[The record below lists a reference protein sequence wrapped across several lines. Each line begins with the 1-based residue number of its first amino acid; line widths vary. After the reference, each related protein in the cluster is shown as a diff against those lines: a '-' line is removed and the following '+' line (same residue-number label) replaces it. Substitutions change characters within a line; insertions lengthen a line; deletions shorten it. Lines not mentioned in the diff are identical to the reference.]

1 MKKCVIVINTYKSES
16 RSLGESVAG
25 FLRERNVVC
34 DFFTFDG
41 FSKNVQFGDI
51 DFMVTLGGDG
61 TVLFAARCCADKG
74 IPVFPI
80 NLGEFGFIASIE
92 KNEWKEPLDK
102 FLAGQMSEDSRSML
116 KVLVGNEKN
125 PDFEGIALN
134 DVVISAEHAVSTVS
148 LGVLYDGISLGEF
161 KADGIIISTATGS
174 TAYSVSAGGPI
185 IDPSVDVFVLTPINA
200 FSLSGRPIVFAPKGK
215 LEIVVLPSRT
225 KEVILTVDGQK
236 PVQVSEGEHIIIKK
250 HEHSVKLVG
259 CSPKKFYD
267 ALRSKLNWSGG
278 PHARNPDD

>member
-16 RSLGESVAG
+16 RSLGEKVAE
-25 FLRERNVVC
+25 FLKERNVVC

-41 FSKNVQFGDI
+41 FSENVQFGDI

-102 FLAGQMSEDSRSML
+102 FLAGQMIEDSRSML
-116 KVLVGNEKN
+116 KVFVGEEKKYE
-125 PDFEGIALN
+125 FASIALN
-134 DVVISAEHAVSTVS
+134 DVVISAERAVSTVS

-200 FSLSGRPIVFAPKGK
+200 FSLSGRPIVLAPKGK

-236 PVQVSEGEHIIIKK
+236 PVKVSEGEHIIIKK

-259 CSPKKFYD
+259 CSPNKFYD